1 MKTLKQYLKCVG
13 CEIELYECYE
23 YQQMGFD
30 AGLEFG
36 KEHLS
41 FFVIDP
47 KTDKFVVPLYYVNKE
62 VSNDKQ

>member
-13 CEIELYECYE
+13 CESELYECYE

-36 KEHLS
+36 EEHLS
-41 FFVIDP
+41 FFAID
-47 KTDKFVVPLYYVNKE
+47 KDGSFIVPIYWRG
-62 VSNDKQ
+62 KQDGTK